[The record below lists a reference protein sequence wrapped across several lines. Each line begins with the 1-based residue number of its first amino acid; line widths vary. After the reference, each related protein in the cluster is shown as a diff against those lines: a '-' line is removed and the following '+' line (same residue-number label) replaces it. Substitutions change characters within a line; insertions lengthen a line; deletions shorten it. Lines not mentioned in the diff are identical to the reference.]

1 MKYLSSFLIILIS
14 VSMLFAIIGCASS
27 SPSPPQVA
35 PTQPTQ
41 TPSPITPSASQPPAT
56 IPQPTPTTPSTPQ
69 VEENLKVV
77 VDGNIDDWSSSAF
90 KISDPCG
97 DVSDK
102 AASKKGA
109 DLKTVWTFMEEEY
122 LYVAIQLCDAF
133 DPSLL
138 RNYFIDLDFDDDKLP
153 DYDFGLRP
161 YDWESRTAG
170 KAWAL
175 VFGRIGNK
183 LDWFNE
189 NNISRV
195 NLPEVA
201 SAWKLEAG
209 IMEIAIPRVTP
220 TYKMPDSV
228 TAIVR
233 VTDGK
238 LDIDSTGMPFPITL
252 KNL

>member
-27 SPSPPQVA
+27 SPSAPQVA

-133 DPSLL
+133 DPF
-138 RNYFIDLDFDDDKLP
+138 RGRHGDPVHACP
-153 DYDFGLRP
+153 DQRR
-161 YDWESRTAG
+161 ESRSQPYKGGRRSGAPGNGLCAPCHHG
-170 KAWAL
+170 KGVQKGGENAP
-175 VFGRIGNK
+175 GRQ
-183 LDWFNE
+183 
-189 NNISRV
+189 
-195 NLPEVA
+195 
-201 SAWKLEAG
+201 
-209 IMEIAIPRVTP
+209 
-220 TYKMPDSV
+220 
-228 TAIVR
+228 
-233 VTDGK
+233 
-238 LDIDSTGMPFPITL
+238 
-252 KNL
+252 